1 MNWKEELSRLDAKLD
16 ALTEAVVC
24 EREVQRRERLQK
36 QVELGLKCRS
46 FVTRKVIETWVWTK
60 TKRRPCR

>member
-16 ALTEAVVC
+16 ALTEAVIC
-24 EREVQRRERLQK
+24 ERDIVRRSRLQK

-46 FVTRKVIETWVWTK
+46 FVTRKVLETWVWAK
-60 TKRRPCR
+60 ARRRICR